1 MIVFF
6 FQLAVNLM
14 EFWIL
19 LLLMQYICAAHIS
32 LIRRNVVIS
41 SVIYLCLA
49 ALDALLLPDNMNFL
63 ISTPV
68 SIMIAVLLFSR
79 KKGGDL
85 LRFFPALAIYFV
97 LTMVPE
103 AILAQIMPAFRFMIP
118 VSVYEV
124 SLIGLVTDIA
134 LFIILI
140 FLRYFFMKYQFT
152 LHFRMRE
159 IIGCI
164 ALLFFAFMDVA
175 LIAWVYHRDFKPLKH
190 YAYLTLFVGAFL
202 CSVVY
207 YFYGLFASR
216 VQIYRQRLS
225 RSETE
230 YLQVQ
235 LDALQDVKE
244 NEEQVKKM
252 RHDLNSHL
260 AVIKSLCEEK
270 NYEEVRKYTE
280 QLNHDTT
287 FSGGKILTGSHISDM
302 IVNSKMK
309 ICEEHDITFTFEGS
323 LTNIK
328 NMTGP
333 DICGLLSNA
342 YNNAIEA
349 CLPQKSAYI
358 HTKVNT
364 SRNYTVI
371 QITNSVEKKI
381 TIRGNRIPT
390 TKGDKKAHG
399 YGIEIMQ
406 QIAKK
411 YNGSCSLHST
421 DTEFEV
427 KIVLL
432 T

>member
-1 MIVFF
+1 MIVFL
-6 FQLAVNLM
+6 FQLAANLM

-19 LLLMQYICAAHIS
+19 LLLMQYICAAHIN
-32 LIRRNVVIS
+32 LNRRNVVIS
-41 SVIYLCLA
+41 SAIHLFLTS
-49 ALDALLLPDNMNFL
+49 LDVLLLPDNINFL

-68 SIMIAVLLFSR
+68 SIMAAVLLFSR
-79 KKGGDL
+79 KKFWDL
-85 LRFFPALAIYFV
+85 LRFFPALAVYFV

-103 AILAQIMPAFRFMIP
+103 AILTQIMPAFRIVIP

-140 FLRYFFMKYQFT
+140 FLRYFLIKYQFI

-164 ALLFFAFMDVA
+164 ALLFFSFMDVA
-175 LIAWVYHRDFKPLKH
+175 LIAWVYHRDFKPLMH

-202 CSVVY
+202 CSVIY

-216 VQIYRQRLS
+216 VQVYQQRLS
-225 RSETE
+225 RSEIE
-230 YLQVQ
+230 YLQLQ

-260 AVIKSLCEEK
+260 AVMKSLCEEK
-270 NYEEVRKYTE
+270 NYEEVRKYAE
-280 QLNHDTT
+280 QLNHDAI
-287 FSGGKILTGSHISDM
+287 FSGGKILTGSHICDM
-302 IVNSKMK
+302 IVNSKAK
-309 ICEEHDITFTFEGS
+309 ICEEHGIAFTFEGS
-323 LTNIK
+323 LTNMQ
-328 NMTGP
+328 NMTDP

-342 YNNAIEA
+342 YSNAIEA
-349 CLPQKSAYI
+349 CLSQENAYI

-371 QITNSVEKKI
+371 QITNPMEKKI

-390 TKGDKKAHG
+390 TKADKKSHG

-406 QIAKK
+406 QIARK
-411 YNGSCSLHST
+411 YNGNCSLHCT
-421 DTEFEV
+421 DKEFEV

-432 T
+432 N

>member
-1 MIVFF
+1 MIVFL
-6 FQLAVNLM
+6 FQLAANLI

-32 LIRRNVVIS
+32 LSRRNVVIS
-41 SVIYLCLA
+41 SIIHISLA
-49 ALDALLLPDNMNFL
+49 ALDIMLLPENINFL
-63 ISTPV
+63 ISTPI
-68 SIMIAVLLFSR
+68 SIMAAVLLFSR
-79 KKGGDL
+79 KKWGDL
-85 LRFFPALAIYFV
+85 LRFFPALAVYFV

-103 AILAQIMPAFRFMIP
+103 AILAQIMPAFRIMIP

-134 LFIILI
+134 LFMILI
-140 FLRYFFMKYQFT
+140 FLRYFLVKYQFI

-164 ALLFFAFMDVA
+164 ALLFFSFMDVA
-175 LIAWVYHRDFKPLKH
+175 LIAWVYHRDFEPLKH

-216 VQIYRQRLS
+216 VQVYQQRLS
-225 RSETE
+225 RSEIE
-230 YLQVQ
+230 YLQLQ
-235 LDALQDVKE
+235 LDALQGVKE

-252 RHDLNSHL
+252 RHDINSHL

-280 QLNHDTT
+280 QLNHDAI
-287 FSGGKILTGSHISDM
+287 FSSGKILTGSHVCDM

-309 ICEEHDITFTFEGS
+309 ICEEHNITFTFEGS

-328 NMTGP
+328 NITDP

-349 CLPQKSAYI
+349 CLPQKDAYI

-371 QITNSVEKKI
+371 QIANPIEKKVS
-381 TIRGNRIPT
+381 IRGNRIPT
-390 TKGDKKAHG
+390 TKGDKKSHG